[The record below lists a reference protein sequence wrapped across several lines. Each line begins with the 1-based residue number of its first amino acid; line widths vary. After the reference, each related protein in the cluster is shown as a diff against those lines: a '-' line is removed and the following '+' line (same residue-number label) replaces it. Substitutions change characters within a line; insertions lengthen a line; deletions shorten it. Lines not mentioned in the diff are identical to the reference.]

1 MKPGRLGIGV
11 IGAGRVGAV
20 LGAALRAVGHSV
32 VGVSAI
38 SEQSRDRAAALLPGV
53 PLLEPAE
60 IVERC
65 ELVVIAVPDDDLVP
79 LVQGLAD
86 LEHWQTGQIVLHTS
100 GRHGVAA
107 LAPAAARG
115 AVCLAVHPV
124 LAFTGMS
131 LDLTRLTGA
140 MVAVTAP
147 AAFLPI
153 AQALVVEM
161 GAEPVA
167 LSEEEFPVVGG
178 ILALAREDIDRI
190 TRQALRRLADQN
202 LEEPARLAGPL
213 VRAVLE
219 NALAAGP
226 ERPSRGF
233 TGLTGPDDGRL

>member
-1 MKPGRLGIGV
+1 MRPGRLGVGV

-65 ELVVIAVPDDDLVP
+65 ELVVLAVPDDDLVP
-79 LVQGLAD
+79 LVRGLAELD
-86 LEHWQTGQIVLHTS
+86 HWQTGQIVLHTS
-100 GRHGVAA
+100 GRHGIAA

-131 LDLTRLTGA
+131 LDLARLTGA

-161 GAEPVA
+161 GAEPVV
-167 LSEEEFPVVGG
+167 LSEEDFPVVGG
-178 ILALAREDIDRI
+178 ILARVREDVDRS
-190 TRQALRRLADQN
+190 TRQALRRLAEADV
-202 LEEPARLAGPL
+202 EDPARMAGPL

-226 ERPSRGF
+226 ERPA
-233 TGLTGPDDGRL
+233 TGLAPPDSPIE

>member
-1 MKPGRLGIGV
+1 MRPGRLGVGV

-20 LGAALRAVGHSV
+20 LGAALRAVGHSL

-53 PLLEPAE
+53 PVLEPAD

-65 ELVVIAVPDDDLVP
+65 ELVVVAVPDDDVVP
-79 LVQGLAD
+79 LVRGLAD
-86 LEHWQTGQIVLHTS
+86 LGRWQMGQIVLHTS

-107 LAPAAARG
+107 LAPAAACG
-115 AVCLAVHPV
+115 AVCLAIHPV

-140 MVAVTAP
+140 MVAVTAQP
-147 AAFLPI
+147 AFLPI

-161 GAEPVA
+161 GAEPVV
-167 LSEEEFPVVGG
+167 LSEEDFPRVGG
-178 ILALAREDIDRI
+178 ILGDARTDLDRT
-190 TRQALRRLADQN
+190 TRHTLRLLADSGVDH
-202 LEEPARLAGPL
+202 PARFVGPL

-219 NALAAGP
+219 NALATGP
-226 ERPSRGF
+226 ERPPI
-233 TGLTGPDDGRL
+233 GLAGPDLPLL

>member
-1 MKPGRLGIGV
+1 MRPGRLGVGV

-20 LGAALRAVGHSV
+20 LGAALRSVGHSV

-38 SEQSRDRAAALLPGV
+38 SEESRDRAAALLPGV

-65 ELVVIAVPDDDLVP
+65 ELVVVAVPDDDLEA
-79 LVQGLAD
+79 LVRGLGE

-100 GRHGVAA
+100 GRHGIAA

-147 AAFLPI
+147 PAFLPI

-161 GAEPVA
+161 GAEPLV
-167 LSEEEFPVVGG
+167 LSEEEFPQVGG
-178 ILALAREDIDRI
+178 ILAGIREDVDGS
-190 TRQALRRLADQN
+190 TRQALRRLAATGVED
-202 LEEPARLAGPL
+202 PARLAGPL

-226 ERPSRGF
+226 ARPP
-233 TGLTGPDDGRL
+233 TGPAGDTAEPG